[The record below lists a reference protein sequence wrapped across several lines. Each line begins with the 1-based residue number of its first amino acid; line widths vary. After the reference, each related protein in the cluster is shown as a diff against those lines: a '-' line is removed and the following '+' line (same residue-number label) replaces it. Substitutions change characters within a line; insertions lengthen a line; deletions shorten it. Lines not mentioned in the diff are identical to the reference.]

1 MKFKKISLQSLL
13 KQTKDTEKIKENV
26 LNTFNGRGKS
36 EVSDFLHNKSID
48 YEQRSLSS
56 TYLIYNDRSQLV
68 GYFTISNKGL
78 GRVLKLKIGNTF
90 NNYESIY

>member
-1 MKFKKISLQSLL
+1 MKFRKISLQSLL

-36 EVSDFLHNKSID
+36 EVSDFLHNKSIN

-56 TYLIYNDRSQLV
+56 TYLIYREVKNFVQK
-68 GYFTISNKGL
+68 YT
-78 GRVLKLKIGNTF
+78 
-90 NNYESIY
+90 